1 MTKSKN
7 KQYLNELF
15 VGVFFI
21 VAMLILAYFTVLT
34 SPNGLLEKKEELSAS
49 FKDVGS
55 LKRGDNVR
63 MRGVNIGKVISI
75 KMDKTFENV
84 IVLMSLE
91 GKPKLKNDY
100 KVTVE
105 SSSVLGGQFV
115 KIHSGSA
122 EAENFIIT
130 DKALTGSTPEGLFE
144 SLQAAGKFFTTAE
157 ELVVDLKKDR
167 EFLNKTLKNFAI
179 VSDNVKNGKGT
190 VGKLFMSDDL
200 YKEAEATLK
209 SLQEAGDSV
218 KEAGNEVKG
227 QVAKLSE
234 NFDKSMGE
242 FGKASTE
249 FKKLGETINKGEGTL
264 GKLLTDDTIYKDLKA
279 SSANVKTFTVSLN
292 NKDSSINKILNDEG
306 ALYKDLHETLKN
318 TKELTASLNSNKG
331 TLGKL
336 IHDDSLHT
344 EAEATLKDARKAFE
358 QVNHAIQDFREQ
370 SPIATFGSIIFGGL

>member
-1 MTKSKN
+1 MKNSKN
-7 KQYLNELF
+7 KQYLNEMI

-21 VAMLILAYFTVLT
+21 ISMLILAYFTVLA
-34 SPNGLLEKKEELSAS
+34 SPNGLLEEKEILSAS

-63 MRGVNIGKVISI
+63 MRGVNIGKVTEI
-75 KMDKTFENV
+75 KMDDTFENV
-84 IVLMSLE
+84 IVEMSLDGE
-91 GKPKLKNDY
+91 PKLKSDY

-122 EAENFIIT
+122 EEAYTIT
-130 DKALTGSTPEGLFE
+130 DKPLDGSSPEGLFE

-167 EFLNKTLKNFAI
+167 EYLNKTLQNFAT
-179 VSDNVKNGKGT
+179 VSEKVKNGEGT
-190 VGKLFMSDDL
+190 VGKLFMTDGL

-209 SLQEAGDSV
+209 RLQDAGTAV
-218 KEAGNEVKG
+218 EKAGKEVETQIAAN
-227 QVAKLSE
+227 L
-234 NFDKSMGE
+234 GE

-249 FKKLGETINKGEGTL
+249 FKKLGETLNKGEGTL
-264 GKLLTDDTIYKDLKA
+264 GKLLSDDTIYNDLKE
-279 SSANVKTFTVSLN
+279 SSANVKTFTANLN
-292 NKDSSINKILNDEG
+292 NKDSSINKLLNDKG
-306 ALYKDLHETLKN
+306 ALYDDLEKTLKN
-318 TKELTASLNSNKG
+318 TSELTASLNSDKG

-336 IHDDSLHT
+336 INDDTLHA

>member
-1 MTKSKN
+1 MKNSKN
-7 KQYLNELF
+7 KQYLNEMI

-21 VAMLILAYFTVLT
+21 LSMLILAYFTVLA
-34 SPNGLLEKKEELSAS
+34 SPNGLLEEKEILTAS

-63 MRGVNIGKVISI
+63 MRGVNIGKVTEI
-75 KMDKTFENV
+75 KMDETFENV
-84 IVLMSLE
+84 IVEMSLD
-91 GKPKLKNDY
+91 GQPKLKTDY

-122 EAENFIIT
+122 EETFAIT
-130 DKALTGSTPEGLFE
+130 DKPLDGSAPEGLFE

-167 EFLNKTLKNFAI
+167 EYLNKTLKNFAT
-179 VSDNVKNGKGT
+179 VSEKVKNGEGT
-190 VGKLFMSDDL
+190 VGKLFMTDGL
-200 YKEAEATLK
+200 YKEAESTLK
-209 SLQEAGDSV
+209 KLQDAGV
-218 KEAGNEVKG
+218 AVEKAGKEVET
-227 QVAKLSE
+227 QIAKNL
-234 NFDKSMGE
+234 GE

-249 FKKLGETINKGEGTL
+249 FKKLGETLNKGEGTL

-279 SSANVKTFTVSLN
+279 SSANVKTFTASLN
-292 NKDSSINKILNDEG
+292 NKDSSINKLLNDQG
-306 ALYKDLHETLKN
+306 ALYEDLEKTLKN
-318 TKELTASLNSNKG
+318 TGELTASLNSDKG

-336 IHDDSLHT
+336 INDDSLHT